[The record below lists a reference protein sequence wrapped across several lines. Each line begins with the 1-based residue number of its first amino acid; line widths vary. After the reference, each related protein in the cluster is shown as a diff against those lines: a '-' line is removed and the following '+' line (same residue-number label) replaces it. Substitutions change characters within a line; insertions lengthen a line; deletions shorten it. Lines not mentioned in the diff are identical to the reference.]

1 MPSMNTEQT
10 GLPDLSAKDEIGV
23 PRYGLYEQRPVHSP
37 GDYLFLP
44 STTWLV
50 ALLALGP
57 SRLRRQIVPT
67 SC

>member
-23 PRYGLYEQRPVHSP
+23 SRYGLYEQRPVHSP

-44 STTWLV
+44 STDWSVT
-50 ALLALGP
+50 
-57 SRLRRQIVPT
+57 
-67 SC
+67 

>member
-10 GLPDLSAKDEIGV
+10 GLPNLSAKDEIGV
-23 PRYGLYEQRPVHSP
+23 SRYGLYGQRPVHSP

-44 STTWLV
+44 STDWSV
-50 ALLALGP
+50 VLLALGP
-57 SRLRRQIVPT
+57 SRLRRQIAPT